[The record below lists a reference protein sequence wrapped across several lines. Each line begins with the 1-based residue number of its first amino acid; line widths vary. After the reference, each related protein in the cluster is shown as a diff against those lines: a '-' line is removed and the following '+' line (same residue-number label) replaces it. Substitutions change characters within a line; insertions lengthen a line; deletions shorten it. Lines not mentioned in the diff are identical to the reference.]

1 MLDATG
7 TPLSKVPVAMDRR
20 YLVKKENDVRD
31 SINTNLL
38 IDLLDELVL
47 VGFSHKPVDDLAQR
61 VWSEVDTLGVLEIHG
76 TIVRLGGN
84 SIKVRLRL
92 PVR

>member
-1 MLDATG
+1 MPSETRA
-7 TPLSKVPVAMDRR
+7 PVAIDRR
-20 YLVKKENDVRD
+20 YLVTRENDARD

-47 VGFSHKPVDDLAQR
+47 VSLTQKTFDDITFG
-61 VWSEVDTLGVLEIHG
+61 VWSELDTLGVCWVHG

-84 SIKVRLRL
+84 NSNVRLRL
-92 PVR
+92 PIGEES